1 MQIIGNAQLLPLV
14 RMWLHTLVKMIEN
27 GIGDQLRCFAVREM
41 TYILHHYA
49 AITAGEERFEY
60 L

>member
-1 MQIIGNAQLLPLV
+1 MS
-14 RMWLHTLVKMIEN
+14 EN

-41 TYILHHYA
+41 AHILQHDA
-49 AITAGEERFEY
+49 AITAGEERFGS